1 MQKENKNVVLNQ
13 TCHCHYFWPP
23 CGGSTPQAG
32 YSGHF
37 GFTLRRHAELV
48 SASSRS
54 MKGFTLIELLVVVL
68 IIGIL
73 AAVALPQYNKAV
85 AKSEAIQLQTL
96 LASIAKAGEVYY
108 LQHGEAPAS
117 LGNLDWDT
125 QLELTSNRKEA
136 VCIKDW
142 TPWSIYKGE
151 NFEISL
157 LIFPKAFK
165 IGAFFTKGRYKC
177 TGFIYFINNNMNATS
192 NAYVN
197 HKLFCAEGRY
207 GRDCGSD
214 CNWGDFCTKIMG
226 KKRSSIGP
234 GDGMLN
240 IYE

>member
-1 MQKENKNVVLNQ
+1 MQKENKNLVVVS
-13 TCHCHYFWPP
+13 CPP
-23 CGGSTPQAG
+23 CGENALEGQKGVLTRAVVGQALPDNAPAK
-32 YSGHF
+32 GH
-37 GFTLRRHAELV
+37 LA
-48 SASSRS
+48 A
-54 MKGFTLIELLVVVL
+54 FTLIELLVVVL

-73 AAVALPQYNKAV
+73 AAVAVPQYNKAV

-96 LASIAKAGEVYY
+96 LASIAKAGEAYY

-142 TPWSIYKGE
+142 NPWSIYKGE

-157 LIFPKAFK
+157 LIYPSAFK

-177 TGFIYFINNNMNATS
+177 TGFIYFIKNNMNSTS
-192 NAYVN
+192 DAYVN
-197 HKLFCAEGRY
+197 HKLFCAEGY
-207 GRDCGSD
+207 YNRDCGTS
-214 CNWGDFCTKIMG
+214 CNGGDFCEKLMG
-226 KKRSSIGP
+226 KQKTPIGP
-234 GDGMLN
+234 GDSMMA